1 MTYILLKL
9 SLEQLLYGVGDL
21 LMIKLENISF
31 TYKNKIALDN
41 VNVQIEEGES
51 IAIIGPNGSGK
62 STFLKLLNAIIFQS
76 KGKYI
81 FHNTEI
87 NEHTLKDNKQLKLFH
102 KKLGFVFQNS
112 DAQLFCSTVFE
123 EVAFGLI
130 QMELSEEEVSK
141 RTGDCL
147 NLLNIEKLKD
157 EHPYNLSGG
166 EKKRVAIASVLAMN
180 PEVITLDEPMNGIDP
195 KGKRFLKE
203 LLIALNKSGKTI
215 ICATHDFEYIEG
227 VFNRAIVFSEDH
239 KIIRDD
245 KYENIINDKD
255 FLRKYNI
262 I

>member
-1 MTYILLKL
+1 
-9 SLEQLLYGVGDL
+9 
-21 LMIKLENISF
+21 MIRLENNSF

-41 VNVQIEEGES
+41 VNVHIKEGES

-62 STFLKLLNAIIFQS
+62 STVLKLLNGIIFSSQ
-76 KGKYI
+76 GKYM
-81 FHNTEI
+81 FDNNEI
-87 NEHTLKDNKQLKLFH
+87 NEHTLKDNKFLKLFH

-123 EVAFGLI
+123 ELSFGLM
-130 QMELSEEEVSK
+130 QMELPEEEVNK
-141 RTGDCL
+141 RVRDCL
-147 NLLNIEKLKD
+147 NLFNIDKLKD

-203 LLIALNKSGKTI
+203 LLIDLNKCGKTI

-227 VFNRAIVFSEDH
+227 VFDRAIVFSEDH

-245 KYENIINDKD
+245 KYEKIINDQY

>member
-1 MTYILLKL
+1 
-9 SLEQLLYGVGDL
+9 
-21 LMIKLENISF
+21 MIRLENISF

-41 VNVQIEEGES
+41 VNVHIEEGES

-62 STFLKLLNAIIFQS
+62 STFLKLLNAIIFS
-76 KGKYI
+76 SHGKYI
-81 FHNTEI
+81 FDKIEI
-87 NEHTLKDNKQLKLFH
+87 NEETLKDTKCLKLFH
-102 KKLGFVFQNS
+102 KNVGFVFQNS

-123 EVAFGLI
+123 EIAFGLL
-130 QMELSEEEVSK
+130 QMGLPEEEINKRVS
-141 RTGDCL
+141 DCL
-147 NLLNIEKLKD
+147 NLLNIDKLKE

-195 KGKRFLKE
+195 KGKRFLRE
-203 LLIALNKSGKTI
+203 LLIGLNKSGKTI

-227 VFNRAIVFSEDH
+227 VFNRAIVFSDEH

-245 KYENIINDKD
+245 EYEKIIKD
-255 FLRKYNI
+255 EEFLRKYNI

>member
-1 MTYILLKL
+1 M
-9 SLEQLLYGVGDL
+9 
-21 LMIKLENISF
+21 MINIENISF

-41 VNVQIEEGES
+41 INVHIEEGES

-62 STFLKLLNAIIFQS
+62 STVLKLLNGIIFSSQ
-76 KGKYI
+76 GKYM
-81 FHNTEI
+81 FDNNEI
-87 NEHTLKDNKQLKLFH
+87 NEYTLKDTKFLKLFH

-123 EVAFGLI
+123 ELAFGLM
-130 QMELSEEEVSK
+130 QMELPEEEVNK
-141 RTGDCL
+141 RVRDCL
-147 NLLNIEKLKD
+147 NLLNIDKLKD

-203 LLIALNKSGKTI
+203 LLIDLNKCGKTI
-215 ICATHDFEYIEG
+215 ICATHDFEYIQG
-227 VFNRAIVFSEDH
+227 VFDRAIVFSEDH

-245 KYENIINDKD
+245 KYENIMNDQD

>member
-1 MTYILLKL
+1 
-9 SLEQLLYGVGDL
+9 
-21 LMIKLENISF
+21 MIKLENISF
-31 TYKNKIALDN
+31 TYKNKTALDN
-41 VNVQIEEGES
+41 VNVHIEEGES
-51 IAIIGPNGSGK
+51 IAVIGPNGSGK
-62 STFLKLLNAIIFQS
+62 STFLKLLNAIIFSS
-76 KGKYI
+76 KGKYT
-81 FHNTEI
+81 FDNSEI
-87 NEHTLKDNKQLKLFH
+87 NEYALKDTKFLKLFH
-102 KKLGFVFQNS
+102 KRLGFVFQNS

-123 EVAFGLI
+123 EVTFGLM
-130 QMELSEEEVSK
+130 QMELPEEEVNK
-141 RTGDCL
+141 RVSDCL
-147 NLLNIEKLKD
+147 NLLNIDKLKD

-245 KYENIINDKD
+245 KYENIINDQD
-255 FLRKYNI
+255 FLREYNI

>member
-1 MTYILLKL
+1 
-9 SLEQLLYGVGDL
+9 
-21 LMIKLENISF
+21 MIKLENISF
-31 TYKNKIALDN
+31 TYKNKTALDN
-41 VNVQIEEGES
+41 VNVHIKEGES

-62 STFLKLLNAIIFQS
+62 STVLKLLNGIIFSSQ
-76 KGKYI
+76 GKYM
-81 FHNTEI
+81 FDNNEI
-87 NEHTLKDNKQLKLFH
+87 NEHTLKDTKVLKLFH

-123 EVAFGLI
+123 ELAFGLM
-130 QMELSEEEVSK
+130 QMELPEGEVNK
-141 RTGDCL
+141 RVRDCL
-147 NLLNIEKLKD
+147 NLLNIDKLKD

-180 PEVITLDEPMNGIDP
+180 PDVITLDEPMNGIDP

-203 LLIALNKSGKTI
+203 LLIDLNKCGKTI

-227 VFNRAIVFSEDH
+227 VFDRAIVFSEDH

-245 KYENIINDKD
+245 KYEKIINDSD